1 MIGSLRGHLVH
12 VGLDEILV
20 DVQGVGYRV
29 SVTPSTALTLSAESD
44 EVTVWI
50 HTQLRSD
57 ALQLYGFAS
66 VTDRNAFEVLLT
78 TPGVGPSLALG
89 ILGAMGASGVASAVV
104 HEDAGA
110 FESVSGVGKKTAAR
124 LLLELKGRFD
134 GFALYGD
141 AAAVSMVA
149 NDIQTEV
156 AAVLSGLGYSA
167 EEVRRALGVL
177 AGDESVEVA
186 LLRSLRELSPR

>member
-57 ALQLYGFAS
+57 ALQL
-66 VTDRNAFEVLLT
+66 
-78 TPGVGPSLALG
+78 
-89 ILGAMGASGVASAVV
+89 
-104 HEDAGA
+104 
-110 FESVSGVGKKTAAR
+110 
-124 LLLELKGRFD
+124 
-134 GFALYGD
+134 
-141 AAAVSMVA
+141 
-149 NDIQTEV
+149 
-156 AAVLSGLGYSA
+156 
-167 EEVRRALGVL
+167 
-177 AGDESVEVA
+177 
-186 LLRSLRELSPR
+186 

>member
-50 HTQLRSD
+50 QTQLRSD

-134 GFALYGD
+134 GFALD

-156 AAVLSGLGYSA
+156 AAALSGLGYSA

-186 LLRSLRELSPR
+186 LLRALRELSPR